1 MEPSEPL
8 RRQPASILLTT
19 DRLQLRRVT
28 LDDAEFMLRL
38 LNEPSFIQNIGDR
51 DVRTSEQ
58 ARAYLANGPLT
69 ANTDS
74 GLGLWVIELK
84 DSGEVIGICS
94 LLKREVLDHVDIG
107 YALLPRY
114 WSKGYALEAVKRT
127 IEYVKNSLGLDRLAA
142 IVNEDNESSIRLLE
156 KLGFRFEKMIRLNDE
171 VAEIQLFL
179 SDRL

>member
-1 MEPSEPL
+1 
-8 RRQPASILLTT
+8 
-19 DRLQLRRVT
+19 
-28 LDDAEFMLRL
+28 
-38 LNEPSFIQNIGDR
+38 
-51 DVRTSEQ
+51 
-58 ARAYLANGPLT
+58 
-69 ANTDS
+69 
-74 GLGLWVIELK
+74 
-84 DSGEVIGICS
+84 
-94 LLKREVLDHVDIG
+94 LKREVLDHVDIG